1 MTRRLRLEPEDIIVG
16 LDLAGE
22 QHQATI
28 CRMEGERL
36 TRFRVP
42 HSLLGFDDLL
52 MRTRLLA
59 SQSSSRRI
67 FAFEATGH
75 VWEALA
81 HYLEVRGEEYVIVNP
96 LATFRLREAREMNR
110 HKTDLSDAEQIAELV
125 RNDLVTETKL
135 EAGPYLELRRAWG
148 EYARLREERARL
160 KTLLSHQLYGVFP
173 ELRSVWTDL
182 LAPGCLAV
190 LRLGLT
196 PHEIAA
202 LPVND
207 FIRRAKE
214 ASRGRRVWRFK
225 LIKVHE
231 RAERTVVPARGLA
244 PLAGELARLAE
255 RVDLLSDQI
264 DAVAHEIQ
272 EGLASIEEARY
283 LLSIPGLAWSSAAGI
298 LAHIGSID
306 KYRHGRQLIKLAG
319 TNPSRRDTGQRIGRR
334 QGMTHRGRSG
344 LRQVLYMA
352 TLSCLQH
359 NPRIRAHFDRLVARE
374 DRPLA
379 RMQAFGAYMN
389 KLLLYAFAVM
399 KRREI
404 FDVEW
409 VGKGAALVA

>member
-16 LDLAGE
+16 LDLAGDE
-22 QHQATI
+22 HQAVI
-28 CRMEGERL
+28 CRAHGGRL

-42 HSLLGFDDLL
+42 HSRSGFDDLL
-52 MRTRLLA
+52 LRTRLVA
-59 SQSSSRRI
+59 PKSSGRYI

-81 HYLEVRGEEYVIVNP
+81 HFLAAHGEEYVIVNP
-96 LATFRLREAREMNR
+96 LATFRLREARQMNR

-135 EAGPYLELRRAWG
+135 ETEPYLELRRCWN

-182 LAPGCLAV
+182 FAPGCLAV
-190 LRLGLT
+190 LRLGLS
-196 PHEIAA
+196 PHDIAA
-202 LPVND
+202 LPTND
-207 FIRRAKE
+207 FIRRAKA
-214 ASRGRRVWRFK
+214 ASRGRRLWRFK
-225 LIKVHE
+225 LIQVHE
-231 RAERTVVPARGLA
+231 WAERTVVPVAGLA
-244 PLAGELARLAE
+244 PLAREITRLVERADLLAQQIEELAG
-255 RVDLLSDQI
+255 
-264 DAVAHEIQ
+264 EIQ
-272 EGLASIEEARY
+272 ERLVSVEEARY
-283 LLSIPGLAWSSAAGI
+283 LLSIPGISWSSAAGI

-319 TNPSRRDTGQRIGRR
+319 TNPSRRDTGQRIGR
-334 QGMTHRGRSG
+334 QQSMTHRGRSG

-374 DRPLA
+374 ERPLP
-379 RMQAFGAYMN
+379 RMQALGACMN

-404 FDVEW
+404 FDAQH
-409 VGKGAALVA
+409 VGKGVALVA